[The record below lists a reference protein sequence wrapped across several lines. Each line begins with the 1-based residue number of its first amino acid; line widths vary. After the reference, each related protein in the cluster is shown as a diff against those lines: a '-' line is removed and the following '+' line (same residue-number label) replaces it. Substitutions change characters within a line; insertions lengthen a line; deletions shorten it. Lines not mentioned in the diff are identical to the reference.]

1 MVIVSNPKRRALV
14 AALLLGVIGVWQA
27 SALGPKH
34 KPKVISPKQAVEN
47 MEEQWRKAQ
56 LAGDAN
62 AMSDLL
68 SDDFVG
74 ITAFGKV
81 NTKAQYLAR
90 IRDRVVQV
98 QSMDLSDV
106 KVKIIG
112 AHVAVVTSRAEV
124 TGINEGTQVKG
135 AFRYTRVYERNA
147 GVWRI
152 TSFEATR
159 ANGNAGASPTDAPP
173 APATAS
179 NPNAS
184 NR

>member
-1 MVIVSNPKRRALV
+1 MAIGTNSKRSALLTG
-14 AALLLGVIGVWQA
+14 LLLGTLAVLPS
-27 SALGPKH
+27 SALPLQH
-34 KPKVISPKQAVEN
+34 KAKTVSPKQAVEDL
-47 MEEQWRKAQ
+47 EERWRKAQ
-56 LAGDAN
+56 LSGDAT

-98 QSMDLSDV
+98 TTLELSDV

-112 AHVAVVTSRAEV
+112 SHVAVVTSSAQI
-124 TGINEGTQVKG
+124 TGVNEGSPIRGT
-135 AFRYTRVYERNA
+135 FRYTRVYQRVG

-159 ANGNAGASPTDAPP
+159 ANGEGPPPPPPPTP
-173 APATAS
+173 AA
-179 NPNAS
+179 NQ
-184 NR
+184 